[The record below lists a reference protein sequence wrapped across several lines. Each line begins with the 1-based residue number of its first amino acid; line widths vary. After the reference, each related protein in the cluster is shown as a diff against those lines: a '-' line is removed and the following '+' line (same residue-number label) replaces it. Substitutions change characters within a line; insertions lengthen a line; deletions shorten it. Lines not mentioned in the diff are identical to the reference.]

1 MLEKLAALLNIDKS
15 DPSTGIKISLKPR
28 PADPRIVPAPLAQGD
43 GRVGEMANGRDGDS
57 PLLPLTHSPAL
68 PFADS
73 PHRPAQPEAAH
84 IVNGR
89 VVRESRHA
97 ESQYSNWAPIVGPAE
112 TQLEKKSAGG
122 SKKREPAIPLEQLEY
137 VVVDVETTGGPQ
149 LRGHRITEISMVR
162 VDANGRPQHE
172 YSTLINPERSIPAK
186 ITQLTNI
193 HYEMVRSAPRFG
205 DVADDIRAFIG
216 DRVFVAHNAAFDWGF
231 IHGELV
237 RTTGRPLLGKRLC
250 TVRLARKV
258 VPEVRRRSLD
268 SLSYFFNV
276 HNEARHRAY
285 GDARATAVIFQR
297 MLDRVYDRNITT
309 WQALDKFVRAP
320 KQPRKRS
327 ALPTPME
334 DV

>member
-1 MLEKLAALLNIDKS
+1 MLEELAALLNIDKS

-28 PADPRIVPAPLAQGD
+28 PADPRIVPQPSTELPLAVSSTPRFD
-43 GRVGEMANGRDGDS
+43 GTPDAV
-57 PLLPLTHSPAL
+57 
-68 PFADS
+68 
-73 PHRPAQPEAAH
+73 H

-89 VVRESRHA
+89 VVRESRHTDSTY
-97 ESQYSNWAPIVGPAE
+97 SQWAPVVGPAE
-112 TQLEKKSAGG
+112 TQLEKKKAGRR
-122 SKKREPAIPLEQLEY
+122 KKAEAAIALDQLEY

-149 LRGHRITEISMVR
+149 LRGHRITEISMLR
-162 VDANGRPQHE
+162 VDANGRPMQE
-172 YSTLINPERSIPAK
+172 YSTLINPERTIPAK

-193 HYEMVRSAPRFG
+193 HYEMVRHAPRFG
-205 DVADDIRAFIG
+205 DVADAIRSFIG
-216 DRVFVAHNAAFDWGF
+216 DRVFVAHNAAFDFGF

-237 RTTGRPLLGKRLC
+237 RTTGRPLLARRLC

-268 SLSYFFNV
+268 ALTYFFNV

-285 GDARATAVIFQR
+285 GDARATAVIFAK
-297 MLDRVYDRNITT
+297 MLDRVYDRNIAT

-320 KQPRKRS
+320 KAKRKRS
-327 ALPTPME
+327 ALPTPVE

>member
-1 MLEKLAALLNIDKS
+1 MLEELAALFNIDKS

-28 PADPRIVPAPLAQGD
+28 PADPRIVPSAHGVGGNGETAKRSESELPLA
-43 GRVGEMANGRDGDS
+43 VS
-57 PLLPLTHSPAL
+57 PVLRFTVSP
-68 PFADS
+68 PTPS
-73 PHRPAQPEAAH
+73 GSPEAVH
-84 IVNGR
+84 VVNGR
-89 VVRESRHA
+89 VIRESRHA
-97 ESQYSNWAPIVGPAE
+97 DSTYSTWAPVVGPAE
-112 TQLEKKSAGG
+112 IEIEKKKAGG
-122 SKKREPAIPLEQLEY
+122 RKRSEPAIPLENIEY

-162 VDANGRPQHE
+162 VDANGRPMHE

-186 ITQLTNI
+186 ITKLTNI

-268 SLSYFFNV
+268 ALSYYFNV

-285 GDARATAVIFQR
+285 GDARATAVIFQK
-297 MLDRVYDRNITT
+297 MLDRVYEREIAT

-320 KQPRKRS
+320 KQPRKRT

-334 DV
+334 EI